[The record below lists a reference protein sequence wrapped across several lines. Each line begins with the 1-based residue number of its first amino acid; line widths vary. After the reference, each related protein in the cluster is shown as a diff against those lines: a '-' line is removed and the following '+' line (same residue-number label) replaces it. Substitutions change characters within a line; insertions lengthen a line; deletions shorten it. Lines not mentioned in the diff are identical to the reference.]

1 MYLAERE
8 AVCLYLLV
16 LLLRACE
23 ALFQGPYTP
32 LRRDMKH
39 VCAACPPALIL
50 ISLRISAELCE
61 GDKYELHHS
70 KQFHVYSI

>member
-1 MYLAERE
+1 
-8 AVCLYLLV
+8 
-16 LLLRACE
+16 
-23 ALFQGPYTP
+23 LFQGPYTP